1 MRRIRTLVGAGKLR
15 TADRDLG
22 CVDYELVVWREPR
35 GWKLADGSLCADGPA
50 IVSAFHSNAQVLL
63 DLETGGHVMIEVT
76 QASMAKGQFVV
87 CGPMPRSGAKIAAG
101 RTARAIKTPAIATAR
116 VPASRHIA
124 GARRKSEPVKAL

>member
-1 MRRIRTLVGAGKLR
+1 MRRIRTLAGAGKLR

-50 IVSAFHSNAQVLL
+50 IVSAFHSNTQVLL

-87 CGPMPRSGAKIAAG
+87 CGPMPRSGAKAA
-101 RTARAIKTPAIATAR
+101 RIPQKAKIEAAPMAARRMPAG
-116 VPASRHIA
+116 SHIPS
-124 GARRKSEPVKAL
+124 RRKSEPVKAL